1 MTKLSTFFE
10 KSKFISKIKSIKH
23 IEVYLV
29 VLLIAVV
36 LIIWFADF
44 GTNANETTKDTTST
58 SSLSQYTTELEN
70 KLSATLSQIEGAGSV
85 SVMITLDGS
94 SQLIL
99 AYETESKSNTTD
111 NTTSSGTSTK
121 TNNTTANSTPIIINS
136 NGQSTPL
143 VLSEIMPDVKGVVVV
158 CEGANNIRVK
168 LNILEAVQALLGVS
182 SSQIEI
188 FVKG

>member
-1 MTKLSTFFE
+1 
-10 KSKFISKIKSIKH
+10 
-23 IEVYLV
+23 
-29 VLLIAVV
+29 
-36 LIIWFADF
+36 
-44 GTNANETTKDTTST
+44 
-58 SSLSQYTTELEN
+58 
-70 KLSATLSQIEGAGSV
+70 
-85 SVMITLDGS
+85 MITLDGS